1 MKGAPADLMMCKE
14 DSSSN
19 ESLEELKEQSAPM
32 KMNAASRA
40 APMKMQAASAAPMR
54 NISAEPRPSFDTVIQ
69 GQSTNGSWD
78 SSKASI
84 LARCITGNTIED
96 AGVRQALSQVTLS
109 SGANSELVY
118 LTLLAL
124 FILQE
129 CFDDYEDEWELIAR
143 KAKTFL
149 QSAGVQKPD
158 TFVRQFTL
166 TPVV

>member
-1 MKGAPADLMMCKE
+1 MAMEQMEECKE
-14 DSSSN
+14 
-19 ESLEELKEQSAPM
+19 
-32 KMNAASRA
+32 ASE
-40 APMKMQAASAAPMR
+40 APMKMQASAAPIQ
-54 NISAEPRPSFDTVIQ
+54 NASGPRPSFDTVIQ

-84 LARCITGNTIED
+84 LARCIAGNTIED

-109 SGANSELVY
+109 SGAESELVY

-149 QSAGVQKPD
+149 QSSGVSKPD
-158 TFVRQFTL
+158 NFVRQFTL
-166 TPVV
+166 TTKV

>member
-1 MKGAPADLMMCKE
+1 MMMK
-14 DSSSN
+14 
-19 ESLEELKEQSAPM
+19 
-32 KMNAASRA
+32 
-40 APMKMQAASAAPMR
+40 ASAAPIQ
-54 NISAEPRPSFDTVIQ
+54 NLAGPRPSFDTVIQ

-84 LARCITGNTIED
+84 LARCIAGNTIED

-109 SGANSELVY
+109 SGAESELVY

-129 CFDDYEDEWELIAR
+129 CFDDCEDEWELIAR

-149 QSAGVQKPD
+149 QSAGV
-158 TFVRQFTL
+158 
-166 TPVV
+166 